1 MLKGKNKNALI
12 IPLLAVLSGFIVGA
26 VLMLVFGYNPIQN
39 YVNLFAGAFG
49 DVYSVSETLR
59 NMTPLLLTGL
69 GFAVSSKAGF
79 FNIGGPGQ
87 YLMGWFGAVVFAL
100 HFHALPGIVLIIGSI
115 LCGALCGAIWS
126 GIAGVLRAFFGTS
139 EVISTIML
147 NYIALYYVNH
157 AIKTWLAPKGS
168 DSSPNIPKK
177 ASLCTDF
184 LQNLT
189 HGSTFHWGFFLA
201 ILCAFAVWFY
211 FNKTCSGFEVR
222 SVGMNPSASRYA
234 GMNVKKTIIVAMII
248 SGILAGL
255 AGALDGIGNYQNIS
269 VSNSTPIV
277 GFDGMA
283 VALLAGE
290 NPIGMLFS
298 ALLFS
303 ALQIGGLSISVLS
316 TTPSEIVNVVMAS
329 IIFFVGIKYAF
340 EMLIKKGVIKK
351 GAKAKEADNQ

>member
-189 HGSTFHWGFFLA
+189 HGSTFHWGFSWQF
-201 ILCAFAVWFY
+201 CAHLRF
-211 FNKTCSGFEVR
+211 GFISTRLV
-222 SVGMNPSASRYA
+222 PALKCAAS
-234 GMNVKKTIIVAMII
+234 
-248 SGILAGL
+248 
-255 AGALDGIGNYQNIS
+255 
-269 VSNSTPIV
+269 
-277 GFDGMA
+277 
-283 VALLAGE
+283 E
-290 NPIGMLFS
+290 
-298 ALLFS
+298 
-303 ALQIGGLSISVLS
+303 
-316 TTPSEIVNVVMAS
+316 
-329 IIFFVGIKYAF
+329 
-340 EMLIKKGVIKK
+340 
-351 GAKAKEADNQ
+351 

>member
-1 MLKGKNKNALI
+1 
-12 IPLLAVLSGFIVGA
+12 
-26 VLMLVFGYNPIQN
+26 
-39 YVNLFAGAFG
+39 
-49 DVYSVSETLR
+49 
-59 NMTPLLLTGL
+59 
-69 GFAVSSKAGF
+69 
-79 FNIGGPGQ
+79 
-87 YLMGWFGAVVFAL
+87 MGWFGAVVFAL

-255 AGALDGIGNYQNIS
+255 AGAPTASATIKTFPFQTLRQAS
-269 VSNSTPIV
+269 
-277 GFDGMA
+277 
-283 VALLAGE
+283 ALTEWPWLCLPVKIRSACCFRPCSSQRFRLAG
-290 NPIGMLFS
+290 
-298 ALLFS
+298 
-303 ALQIGGLSISVLS
+303 
-316 TTPSEIVNVVMAS
+316 
-329 IIFFVGIKYAF
+329 
-340 EMLIKKGVIKK
+340 
-351 GAKAKEADNQ
+351 